1 MKLREP
7 INYIEEIVKEY
18 NRLKEIERKYNELI
32 YNVCNKFPNETR
44 HETAL
49 RYIKNA
55 ETLSSD
61 ASQEV
66 VDQIVKKWSSVLENP
81 CSPDTEAI
89 LIESQESPI

>member
-18 NRLKEIERKYNELI
+18 NRLKEKERKYNELI
-32 YNVCNKFPNETR
+32 YNVVNNFPNETR

-55 ETLSSD
+55 ETPSSNPL
-61 ASQEV
+61 QE
-66 VDQIVKKWSSVLENP
+66 
-81 CSPDTEAI
+81 T
-89 LIESQESPI
+89 PI